1 MKSAKLMALTG
12 LAGAAVVSGLAA
24 LMKNDV
30 VKIPPF
36 RDAVQKQQDETRK
49 RQEEEARR
57 RRAIKRKDDY
67 FRKRREEAARQAR
80 SNNHD

>member
-1 MKSAKLMALTG
+1 MKNAKLMALTG
-12 LAGAAVVSGLAA
+12 LAGAAVVSGLAV

-30 VKIPPF
+30 VKSPLF
-36 RDAVQKQQDETRK
+36 RAAAEKLQNETRK

-67 FRKRREEAARQAR
+67 FRKQREEAARQAR